1 MKLFKKN
8 NISFLYNI
16 LATFCILFLAS
27 CGGNSDYTPKPK
39 GYYRIDLPQKQYVV
53 FDSTYPY
60 TFEYPVYA
68 KVSPDKDK
76 NAEPFWMNID
86 FPTFKGKIHISYKM
100 IKHNLSKFS
109 DDAYNLAMKHIPKAT
124 NIDDEL
130 IDIKEHKVYG
140 MIYNIEGEGAASTY
154 QFFVSDSTSNF
165 VRGALYFNVKP
176 NNDSLSPVIDFIKL
190 DIQHLIKSFRWKKV

>member
-1 MKLFKKN
+1 MKRIKKN
-8 NISFLYNI
+8 NISFLYSI
-16 LATFCILFLAS
+16 LATFCILFFAS
-27 CGGNSDYTPKPK
+27 CGGSSDYTPKPK
-39 GYYRIDLPQKQYVV
+39 GYYRIDLPKKQYVV
-53 FDSTYPY
+53 FDSTYPF

-190 DIQHLIKSFRWKKV
+190 DIQHLIKSLRWKKV

>member
-1 MKLFKKN
+1 MKRIKKN
-8 NISFLYNI
+8 NISFLYSI
-16 LATFCILFLAS
+16 LATFCILFFAS
-27 CGGNSDYTPKPK
+27 CGASSDYTPKPK
-39 GYYRIDLPQKQYVV
+39 GYYRIDLPKKQYVV
-53 FDSTYPY
+53 FDSTYPF

-190 DIQHLIKSFRWKKV
+190 DIQHLIKSLRWKKV